1 MGAIQKM
8 KSVADAV
15 AKQMAERNGHSPAP
29 ARQSQNERKHV
40 EVAAPARPMMMER
53 QPPMPYG
60 FQGHGQRLGGS
71 NIQHLVA
78 RHKCKTGHAR
88 DALAKAHGD
97 VAMASCLITED
108 LAAMSAPPE
117 MTETIPGDVWKLW
130 TCTACTFENAPHLT
144 LCQMCKTPKE
154 GPNMMEASTESI
166 MPTTEMTIP
175 ADTWTCT
182 GCTFENAGC
191 MTWCEV
197 CNEPKGVRKIKTVR
211 TVDLEEKGRLL
222 GYKPVDVIGDG
233 SCQFRSIIMALEEE
247 EGKHNRGTEWTHL
260 KLRQACVKWMRENE
274 DLRMDQENNMGEETT
289 LCQATWLDGKT
300 WDEYLKDMER
310 PTTWGDEGTLLVAC
324 VVLRARIGVISNL
337 EASKGMYY
345 TTPPAHWKIPEDRTL
360 EVFHLH
366 ENHYKYA
373 KKL

>member
-1 MGAIQKM
+1 MGAKANM
-8 KSVADAV
+8 YKLL
-15 AKQMAERNGHSPAP
+15 AKAETAQAKREKREPCTQERSSPPAAP
-29 ARQSQNERKHV
+29 VQKHV

-53 QPPMPYG
+53 AAFPGQDESVIQDYVSMYG
-60 FQGHGQRLGGS
+60 APH
-71 NIQHLVA
+71 VY
-78 RHKCKTGHAR
+78 
-88 DALAKAHGD
+88 DALAKSGGD
-97 VAMASCLITED
+97 LVVALQLIIDER
-108 LAAMSAPPE
+108 AVMSAP
-117 MTETIPGDVWKLW
+117 I
-130 TCTACTFENAPHLT
+130 
-144 LCQMCKTPKE
+144 
-154 GPNMMEASTESI
+154 
-166 MPTTEMTIP
+166 
-175 ADTWTCT
+175 DTWTCT
-182 GCTFENAGC
+182 GCTFENASC

-197 CNEPKGVRKIKTVR
+197 CNEPKGVRKIKPAR

-260 KLRQACVKWMRENE
+260 KLRQACVKWMREDG

-289 LCQATWLDGKT
+289 VCQATWLDGKT

-360 EVFHLH
+360 TLFHLH
-366 ENHYKYA
+366 EDHYKYA

>member
-1 MGAIQKM
+1 MGAKANM
-8 KSVADAV
+8 YKLL
-15 AKQMAERNGHSPAP
+15 AKAETAQAKREKREPCTQERSSPPAAP
-29 ARQSQNERKHV
+29 VQKHV

-53 QPPMPYG
+53 AAFPGQDESVIQDYVSMYG
-60 FQGHGQRLGGS
+60 APH
-71 NIQHLVA
+71 VY
-78 RHKCKTGHAR
+78 
-88 DALAKAHGD
+88 DALAKSGGD
-97 VAMASCLITED
+97 LVVALQLIIDER
-108 LAAMSAPPE
+108 AVMSAP
-117 MTETIPGDVWKLW
+117 I
-130 TCTACTFENAPHLT
+130 
-144 LCQMCKTPKE
+144 
-154 GPNMMEASTESI
+154 
-166 MPTTEMTIP
+166 
-175 ADTWTCT
+175 DTWTCT
-182 GCTFENAGC
+182 GCTFE
-191 MTWCEV
+191 M
-197 CNEPKGVRKIKTVR
+197 
-211 TVDLEEKGRLL
+211 EEKGRLL

-260 KLRQACVKWMRENE
+260 KLRQACVKWMRENG

-289 LCQATWLDGKT
+289 VCQATWLDGKT

-360 EVFHLH
+360 TLFHLH
-366 ENHYKYA
+366 EDHYKYA